1 MTEFLTNLM
10 IMFNDFFRSLSGAL
24 RRVNGVLSPVVYGT
38 DKTSSATWDADHTQG
53 CVCDVR

>member
-1 MTEFLTNLM
+1 M
-10 IMFNDFFRSLSGAL
+10 IMFYDFFRSLSGAL